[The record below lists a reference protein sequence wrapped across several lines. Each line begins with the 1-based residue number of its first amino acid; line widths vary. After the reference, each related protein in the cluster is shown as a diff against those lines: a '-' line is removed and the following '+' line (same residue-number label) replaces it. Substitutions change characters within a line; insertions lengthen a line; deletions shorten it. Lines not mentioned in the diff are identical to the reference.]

1 MKKTFT
7 ILLAA
12 LGILTSRAQLANLE
26 PRSMEML
33 TDVAPTGHKARANI
47 EIQFDTPLE
56 GAKIVRDNYAMPDAK
71 KTSTPTI
78 IYAQVNAQ
86 EQSDRYARSLTVT
99 HPDFVPCVITFS
111 ELGMPERLEIGRT
124 YRIHVAVPAADFVV
138 ANRAFAALDFDGATD
153 LYERYLASG
162 DNKYEAIARKRLE
175 LMQKMT
181 PQNNYLREN
190 ADKNDRPTKIRKM
203 KAAQELYEH
212 TSSLEA
218 YKIYRALRSE
228 LIPGK
233 RSSDEGVSE
242 IIVSSV
248 TYDPVD
254 RMAFS
259 DRSLELK
266 DGSPYYSWLLVD
278 LPMDDVEFD
287 HPLLHREAAH
297 IDGKY
302 RVYVAP
308 GASETLTV
316 THPDCAPLEIKFAD
330 FGISE
335 IAPASVYRV
344 NLMAPPPALIEADRA
359 FSALDFPSAQM
370 LYSDMLQNYEQYG
383 DTTLSIVSDRLATVN
398 RLVDRDYRGTWNRLR
413 QFFIKRPT
421 ASREELAAKAD
432 TLMQMSRELSELKV
446 PGMERN
452 MKFYAKRADEY
463 RNSIFLKISAAQMT
477 KYKEIILGSD
487 GKPEPIKDKSL
498 LLEFKVPGWYGK
510 FRQKVYASPAGR
522 FSVYLPEEVSR
533 RLRSNPGEEVEVIVK
548 KSSDG
553 KEYKIQSGKNSKLKI
568 SVDRGERTIEAPIF
582 IQESN

>member
-1 MKKTFT
+1 MKKTLTF
-7 ILLAA
+7 LLAA
-12 LGILTSRAQLANLE
+12 IGVITARAQLANLE
-26 PRSMEML
+26 PRSMELL

-47 EIQFDTPLE
+47 EIVFDTPLE
-56 GAKIVRDNYAMPDAK
+56 GAKIVRDNFAMPDAK
-71 KTSTPTI
+71 KASTPTTI
-78 IYAQVNAQ
+78 HAQVNAQ
-86 EQSDRYARSLTVT
+86 EQSDRFARSLTVM
-99 HPDFVPCVITFS
+99 HPDFVPCVITFAD
-111 ELGMPERLEIGRT
+111 LGMPERLELGRS
-124 YRIHVAVPAADFVV
+124 YRINVAVPAADFVV
-138 ANRAFAALDFDGATD
+138 ANRAFAALDFDGASEG
-153 LYERYLASG
+153 YQRYLASG
-162 DNKYEAIARKRLE
+162 DTQYEAIARKRLD

-190 ADKNDRPTKIRKM
+190 ASKNDRPTKIRKM
-203 KAAQELYEH
+203 KAAQDLYEH

-218 YKIYRALRSE
+218 YKIYRSLRSE
-228 LIPGK
+228 LIPGR
-233 RSSDEGVSE
+233 RSADEGVSE
-242 IIVSSV
+242 IIISSV
-248 TYDPVD
+248 TYDPAD

-308 GASETLTV
+308 GPSGSLTV
-316 THPDCAPLEIKFAD
+316 SHPDCAPLEINFTD
-330 FGISE
+330 FGIAE

-359 FSALDFPSAQM
+359 FSTLDFPSAQM

-432 TLMQMSRELSELKV
+432 TLMRMSRELSELKV

-452 MKFYAKRADEY
+452 IKFYTKRANEY
-463 RNSIFLKISAAQMT
+463 RNSVFLKISAAQMT
-477 KYKEIILGSD
+477 KHKEIILGSD
-487 GKPEPIKDKSL
+487 GRPEPIKDKSL
-498 LLEFKVPGWYGK
+498 LLEFKVPGWRGK
-510 FRQKVYASPAGR
+510 FSQRVYASPKGQ
-522 FSVYLPEEVSR
+522 FSIYLPEEVSR
-533 RLRSNPGEEVEVIVK
+533 WLRSHPGDEIEVMVKNP
-548 KSSDG
+548 STR
-553 KEYKIQSGKNSKLKI
+553 KEYKLQAGKHSKLKI
-568 SVDRGERTIEAPIF
+568 ALDRGERTVEAPIF
-582 IQESN
+582 IQETN